1 MYLKIHFYKENCV
14 LKSLVYSSLTE
25 QDISYMQFTM
35 KKVKVISMCN
45 AT

>member
-25 QDISYMQFTM
+25 QDISYMHVYNEESESNFH
-35 KKVKVISMCN
+35 V
-45 AT
+45 